1 MVHLGDFIG
10 RRTIQKRR
18 IRVWIVGYLCAF
30 NIQTMRKLL
39 FLLMIAAATGLQSCQ
54 YNTMVE
60 RQEAVTAQWAQVENV
75 YQRRADLIPNLVS
88 TVKGYADF
96 EQETLTAV
104 IEARAKAT
112 SITVDPTNL
121 DANSIQKFQ
130 AAQDGL
136 SSALSKLMVVVERY
150 PDLKANQNFL
160 ELQAQL
166 EGTENRISVER
177 KKYNEVAQ
185 DYNTYIKKFPN
196 NFIAGWFD
204 FEQKEYFKADAGAEK
219 APKVEF

>member
-1 MVHLGDFIG
+1 MN
-10 RRTIQKRR
+10 R
-18 IRVWIVGYLCAF
+18 I
-30 NIQTMRKLL
+30 L
-39 FLLMIAAATGLQSCQ
+39 FLVLIAATMGLQSCQ
-54 YNTMVE
+54 YNTMIE
-60 RQEAVTAQWAQVENV
+60 KQEAVTAQWAQVENV

-112 SITVDPTNL
+112 GITVDPSKL
-121 DANSIQKFQ
+121 DANSIQQFQ

-177 KKYNEVAQ
+177 KKFNEVAQ
-185 DYNTYIKKFPN
+185 DYNTYIRKFPN
-196 NFIAGWFD
+196 NLIAGMFD
-204 FEQKEYFKADAGAEK
+204 FEKKEYFEADAGAEK